1 MEIILRDGLPF
12 VSVTVA
18 HGSDSLTI
26 PDVVLDTGSAHT
38 VLSADIL
45 GPLGIVPQP
54 DDVLYAVRG
63 IGGVEV
69 VFARRLDS
77 LGVGSAAVPGLEVEV
92 GGVDYGFGLNGILG
106 MDFLRASGAVID
118 LGQLT
123 ISFPVNGEIVS
134 D

>member
-1 MEIILRDGLPF
+1 MEISLRDGLPF

-18 HGSDSLTI
+18 YASGSLTI

-69 VFARRLDS
+69 VFARKLDS

-123 ISFPVNGEIVS
+123 IAFPSRGEYTR